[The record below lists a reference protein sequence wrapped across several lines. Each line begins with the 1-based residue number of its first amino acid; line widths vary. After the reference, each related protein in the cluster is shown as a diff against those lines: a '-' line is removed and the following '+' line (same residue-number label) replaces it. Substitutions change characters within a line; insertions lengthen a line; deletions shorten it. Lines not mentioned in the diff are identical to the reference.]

1 MCDLSAGYDQVDI
14 LHKQAVSP
22 HRATKVI
29 NIPQLTVPYLGSRNC
44 VYDIVTGICEMR
56 YR

>member
-29 NIPQLTVPYLGSRNC
+29 NIPYLGSRNY

-56 YR
+56 DR